1 MKRSLIIAGMLTAF
15 SAQAEL
21 VQQFKDPT
29 FSGNGWTTQVL
40 TLQQMEKAQK
50 DSLDAA
56 AAAAAANAAAAAANT
71 PAAKFMALFTSQ
83 MYSQLATQLSNN
95 MFSTCKDANGAAIPG
110 CTPASYTGSIVVDP
124 STNTT
129 VTWTKLD
136 ATGNPV
142 TSSAQTATQVNLVV
156 SGPGQNTNLTVPI
169 ASFAF

>member
-1 MKRSLIIAGMLTAF
+1 MKRSLIFAGMLLAF

-21 VQQFKDPT
+21 VQQFRDPT

-50 DSLDAA
+50 EALASQQSAADAA
-56 AAAAAANAAAAAANT
+56 ALAAAANT
-71 PAAKFMALFTSQ
+71 PSAKFMALFTSQ

-95 MFSTCKDANGAAIPG
+95 MFSTCKDANGAAIAG
-110 CTPASYTGSIVVDP
+110 CTPASYTGSIVIDP

-129 VTWTKLD
+129 VKWTKLD
-136 ATGNPV
+136 STGTPV
-142 TSSAQTATQVNLVV
+142 TSNSQTATQVNLQVN
-156 SGPGQNTNLTVPI
+156 GPGQNTNLTVPI